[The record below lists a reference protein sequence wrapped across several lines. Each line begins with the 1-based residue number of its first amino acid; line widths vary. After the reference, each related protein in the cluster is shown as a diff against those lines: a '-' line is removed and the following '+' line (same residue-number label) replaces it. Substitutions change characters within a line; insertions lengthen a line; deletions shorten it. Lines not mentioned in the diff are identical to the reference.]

1 LIQLILTFLPFYDQ
15 FLSTYHNNLQH
26 LITVVQLRGVGA
38 GNITEEL
45 IVQLGATF
53 QETIAVANGLN
64 IKFCDPFFRVVNSVQ
79 VLKVEQTTNRKR
91 RQLQQEQ
98 ASSLPLSSPSSNFTL
113 TPTFAPSS
121 SPAPTITAQ
130 PTVSAAPS
138 SRPTISAPPTSSA
151 APSVGPTISAQPT
164 VSVAPSS
171 GLSISAQLTVSA
183 APSSGPTMYPT
194 PESIFSF
201 LFTIMGDCRG
211 CGSDGLNSFFLDPN
225 TANQVSGRRLE
236 QDVYEID
243 PSKGILTERRL
254 KGKSKGM
261 LTKRRLKGK
270 KKKSGKKSWMPNL
283 DADPS
288 LPPAPRLQDDQQ
300 DDCVCVV
307 GTERRGPTVSLH
319 CILLLDCADDA
330 VLREITGLNRLQCI
344 LYILYICTFLYYRK
358 GILSRF

>member
-26 LITVVQLRGVGA
+26 LITVVQLRGAGA
-38 GNITEEL
+38 GNITEDI

-53 QETIAVANGLN
+53 QETLAVANSLN

-79 VLKVEQTTNRKR
+79 VLKVEQETNRER

-98 ASSLPLSSPSSNFTL
+98 ASLLPSSSQSSNFTL

-121 SPAPTITAQ
+121 SPAPTISAQ
-130 PTVSAAPS
+130 PTASAAPS
-138 SRPTISAPPTSSA
+138 SGPTISAQPTVSA

-164 VSVAPSS
+164 LSAAPT
-171 GLSISAQLTVSA
+171 ISTQPSVSA
-183 APSSGPTMYPT
+183 APSSGPTMYPP

-201 LFTIMGDCRG
+201 LFTIIGDCRG

-225 TANQVSGRRLE
+225 VANQVSGRRLE

-270 KKKSGKKSWMPNL
+270 KKRPGKKSWMPNL

-288 LPPAPRLQDDQQ
+288 LPPVPRLQDDQQ

-319 CILLLDCADDA
+319 CI
-330 VLREITGLNRLQCI
+330 
-344 LYILYICTFLYYRK
+344 
-358 GILSRF
+358 